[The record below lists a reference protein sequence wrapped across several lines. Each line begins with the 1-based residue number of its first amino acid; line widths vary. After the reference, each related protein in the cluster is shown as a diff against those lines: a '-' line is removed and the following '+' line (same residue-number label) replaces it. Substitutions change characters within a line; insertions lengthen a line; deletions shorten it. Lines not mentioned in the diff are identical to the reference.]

1 VLKGKVYALP
11 LAARL
16 ARCILA
22 VGVLAVAVLAVE
34 GLPVEGLELG
44 RLARAQSPDAAAAV
58 PARDSS
64 NHVSAAP
71 RADAARGRVVE
82 ALQSLT
88 DWVRGRGGTLSARV
102 VDSESGFVWA
112 ESSPESALNPASNMK
127 IVTTAVALERLGAE
141 FRFST
146 GLYGKQEADR
156 VETLVLRGQGDP
168 SLDTADLWELARA
181 LRSLGV
187 TKVGQLLV
195 DQSRFDEQFV
205 PPAFDQQPDEW
216 ASFRAPVSAVALE
229 RNAVTLNVLPSEPG
243 QPARAWFEPA
253 GIVTIEGTVET
264 RRTGAGEGVQL
275 SLETRGADL
284 IAHLAGYAAKGLPRM
299 RFDRRLDD
307 PRRAPG
313 LALRELLIG
322 VGIEVQGPVALGGN
336 QIEPRL
342 AFHQSAPLAQLL
354 SELGKNSDNFYAEM
368 LFKALGADATSN
380 PARSQDGAAVVRQW
394 LSQHGLARPDTR
406 IENGSGLFDA
416 NRVSAATLAGT
427 LLAVRQNPAVYPEFL
442 AQLAI
447 GGVDGTLHSRFR
459 KFKDQ
464 RIVRAKTGTLSAA
477 VGLSGYVLSA
487 SSSAP
492 IVFSVLVNGLEGQA
506 GAVRERIDR
515 VVETIADSRRPNA
528 AAPNAAAPSAA
539 R

>member
-1 VLKGKVYALP
+1 VLQGKVYALP
-11 LAARL
+11 LAASL
-16 ARCILA
+16 L
-22 VGVLAVAVLAVE
+22 
-34 GLPVEGLELG
+34 LG
-44 RLARAQSPDAAAAV
+44 AIAHAQAPDAAAGNS
-58 PARDSS
+58 ARDPS
-64 NHVSAAP
+64 NRPAAAP
-71 RADAARGRVVE
+71 RADAARGRIQESV
-82 ALQSLT
+82 QSLT
-88 DWVRGRGGTLSARV
+88 DWVRGRGGTLSVRV

-112 ESSPESALNPASNMK
+112 ESSPASALNPASNMK
-127 IVTTAVALERLGAE
+127 IVTAAVALERLGAE

-146 GLYGKQEADR
+146 GLYGKQDGER

-168 SLDTADLWELARA
+168 ALGTADLWDLAHA

-187 TKVGQLLV
+187 TKVGQILV

-216 ASFRAPVSAVALE
+216 AAFRAPVSAVALE
-229 RNAVTLNVLPSEPG
+229 RNAVTLNVVSTEPG

-253 GIVTIEGTVET
+253 GIVTIEGSVET
-264 RRTGAGEGVQL
+264 RKPGAGEGVQL
-275 SLETRGADL
+275 TLETRGADL
-284 IAHLAGYAAKGLPRM
+284 IAHLAGYAAKGLPRL
-299 RFDRRLDD
+299 RYERRLAD

-313 LALRELLIG
+313 LALRELLAG
-322 VGIEVQGPVALGGN
+322 VGIQVQGAVGLGGS

-342 AFHQSAPLAQLL
+342 VFHQSAPLAQLV

-368 LFKALGADATSN
+368 LFKTLGAELTSG
-380 PARSQDGAAVVRQW
+380 PASSQDGARAVRQW
-394 LSQHGLARPDTR
+394 LAQHGLAGADTR

-464 RIVRAKTGTLSAA
+464 RLIRAKTGTLSAA
-477 VGLSGYVLSA
+477 VGLSGYVLGPGNA
-487 SSSAP
+487 SP
-492 IVFSVLVNGLEGQA
+492 IIFSMLVNGLEGQA
-506 GAVRERIDR
+506 GAVRERLDR
-515 VVETIADSRRPNA
+515 VVETIAESRRPSS
-528 AAPNAAAPSAA
+528 AAPSP

>member
-1 VLKGKVYALP
+1 MLKGKVYALP
-11 LAARL
+11 FAASL
-16 ARCILA
+16 WLSSPWFC
-22 VGVLAVAVLAVE
+22 G
-34 GLPVEGLELG
+34 
-44 RLARAQSPDAAAAV
+44 LARAQAPDAAAV
-58 PARDSS
+58 VSTLDSS

-82 ALQSLT
+82 ALQALT

-102 VDSESGFVWA
+102 VDGESGFVWA
-112 ESSPESALNPASNMK
+112 EASPESALNPASNMK
-127 IVTTAVALERLGAE
+127 IVTAAVALERLGAE

-146 GLYGKQEADR
+146 GLYGKQESDR
-156 VETLVLRGQGDP
+156 VDPLVLRGQGDP
-168 SLDTADLWELARA
+168 SLDTANLWELARA

-187 TKVGQLLV
+187 TKVGQILV

-205 PPAFDQQPDEW
+205 PPAFEQQPNEW
-216 ASFRAPVSAVALE
+216 APFRAPVSAVALE
-229 RNAVTLNVLPSEPG
+229 RNAVTLNVLPGQPG

-253 GIVTIEGTVET
+253 GIVNIEGAVET
-264 RRTGAGEGVQL
+264 RRPGAGEGVQL

-284 IAHLAGYAAKGLPRM
+284 VAHLGGYAAQGLPRM
-299 RFDRRLDD
+299 RFERRLDD

-313 LALRELLIG
+313 LALRELLTG
-322 VGIEVQGPVALGGN
+322 VGILVQGPVALGGK

-342 AFHQSAPLAQLL
+342 VFHQSAPLAQLL
-354 SELGKNSDNFYAEM
+354 TELGKNSDNFYAEM
-368 LFKALGADATSN
+368 LFKAIGADATSS
-380 PARSQDGAAVVRQW
+380 PARSQDGARVVRQW
-394 LSQHGLARPDTR
+394 LAQRGLARPDTR

-427 LLAVRQNPAVYPEFL
+427 LLAVRQNPAIYPEFL

-459 KFKDQ
+459 KFKEQ
-464 RIVRAKTGTLSAA
+464 RVLRAKTGTLAAA
-477 VGLSGYVLSA
+477 VGLSGYVLGPNNTS
-487 SSSAP
+487 P

-515 VVETIADSRRPNA
+515 VVETIADSRRPSTA
-528 AAPNAAAPSAA
+528 SPSAA